1 MIMDADQFG
10 IIRAFRGFSVELTIN
25 QLSKAIKKSYAYTN
39 KYAHEMIH
47 EGILNK
53 KEVGH
58 SILCTLNF
66 RNKNVLASLVFL
78 SMSESDYKGKEGIVI
93 SYRGKIINLE
103 REKLKEEI
111 KKFDLSHLSVLCGHE
126 EFWKAFCE
134 VAG

>member
-1 MIMDADQFG
+1 MIMNSEQFG
-10 IIRAFRGFSVELTIN
+10 IIKAFRGFSVELTIN

-66 RNKNVLASLVFL
+66 KNKKVLASLVFL
-78 SMSESDYKGKEGIVI
+78 SMSESDYIGKEGIVV
-93 SYRGKIINLE
+93 SYKGRIIRLS
-103 REKLKEEI
+103 REKINEEI
-111 KKFDLSHLSVLCGHE
+111 KKFDLSKLSVLSGHE
-126 EFWKAFCE
+126 DFWKAFCE